1 MAYEDPALH
10 MAAKTVPYDL
20 LGTCTRISVGMV
32 WCASCMMQEVWPGW
46 TAPDL
51 VHGCLNIVR
60 FQWWHLS
67 EQRWSSVCSS
77 LTPPAAHD
85 APISHLHSFAN
96 CPGTNTCSL
105 QTTLQI
111 LKHKNQ
117 HQKAAKK
124 TPWTRH
130 TWCIKQHPTP
140 KRTRYAARLT
150 FFPHKTPSF
159 FDICLLLWLPL
170 TQTTTAA
177 PWICWGIVWTLG
189 SVLRH
194 QHGIQRLSSH
204 AALTSGLAAVQ
215 CRKMSSNMVEKFFTR
230 FLLWE
235 N

>member
-1 MAYEDPALH
+1 MMTFVGAAL
-10 MAAKTVPYDL
+10 V
-20 LGTCTRISVGMV
+20 
-32 WCASCMMQEVWPGW
+32 E
-46 TAPDL
+46 
-51 VHGCLNIVR
+51 
-60 FQWWHLS
+60 
-67 EQRWSSVCSS
+67 VCSS

-130 TWCIKQHPTP
+130 HDVSNSTPHPSAHATP
-140 KRTRYAARLT
+140 LGLLFFPTRPQVFLT
-150 FFPHKTPSF
+150 FVYCCDYP
-159 FDICLLLWLPL
+159 LPKPPRPRRGF
-170 TQTTTAA
+170 AEESCGRWA
-177 PWICWGIVWTLG
+177 
-189 SVLRH
+189 VLRH